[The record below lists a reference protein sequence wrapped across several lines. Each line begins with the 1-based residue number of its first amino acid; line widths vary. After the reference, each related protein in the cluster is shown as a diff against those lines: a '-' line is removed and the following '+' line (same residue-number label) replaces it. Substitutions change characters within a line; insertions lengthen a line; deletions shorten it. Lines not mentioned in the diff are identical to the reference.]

1 MIIGSLIS
9 EKKVSRLAQTSSY
22 ATGLLTARTSQT
34 VIVNFPPVLDPYTT
48 VQWTVSTSYNI
59 LPNLK
64 QIY

>member
-34 VIVNFPPVLDPYTT
+34 VIVNFPPVLDPYRL
-48 VQWTVSTSYNI
+48 VISFIAFINVVCC
-59 LPNLK
+59 L
-64 QIY
+64 